1 MNDIRGKCD
10 LLRSDCKYMESVAR
24 DLMKSKVFI
33 SFAETFEGQHDEM
46 KAQIMLAVRHL
57 EDARMRLGKVLQY
70 SRDGVSILDS
80 PQEAKP

>member
-33 SFAETFEGQHDEM
+33 SFAETFEGQHDE
-46 KAQIMLAVRHL
+46 
-57 EDARMRLGKVLQY
+57 
-70 SRDGVSILDS
+70 SILDS